1 MPVLCMGIIHYDF
14 DHILYQSLVPY
25 LHQLLLVHVLMLD
38 TKTVALLAIVLE
50 VLQLVAVI

>member
-1 MPVLCMGIIHYDF
+1 MGIIHYDF